1 MRSPSEQE
9 SRVRCTRASRYY
21 IIIELLRRW
30 PMQAHEVMKPVVMTI
45 PARESSYEAALRM
58 RRSGIHHLAVVGDRG
73 QVEGIVTDRDLRSL
87 LFATLAARR
96 GDEVV
101 DIEKTL
107 REHTVR
113 DVMSAP
119 AVTVGPQ
126 ESLATTVRL
135 MAERKIGSVLVVDN
149 NGLIGIITETDLIA
163 LLSRRG
169 VFSLAAV
176 ESVILP
182 AA

>member
-1 MRSPSEQE
+1 MSVQ
-9 SRVRCTRASRYY
+9 VRE
-21 IIIELLRRW
+21 IL
-30 PMQAHEVMKPVVMTI
+30 KPVVMTI
-45 PARESSYEAALRM
+45 PARESCYEAALRM
-58 RRSGIHHLAVVGDRG
+58 RRSRIHHLAVVGDRG

-87 LFATLAARR
+87 LFVTLAGGSA
-96 GDEVV
+96 EKVV
-101 DIEKTL
+101 DVEKTL
-107 REHTVR
+107 RERPVR

-135 MAERKIGSVLVVDN
+135 MAERKIGSILVVDDS
-149 NGLIGIITETDLIA
+149 GLIGIVTETDLIA
-163 LLSRRG
+163 LLSQRG
-169 VFSLAAV
+169 LFSRAGV

>member
-1 MRSPSEQE
+1 MQVSE
-9 SRVRCTRASRYY
+9 
-21 IIIELLRRW
+21 IL
-30 PMQAHEVMKPVVMTI
+30 KPVVMTI
-45 PARESSYEAALRM
+45 PAKESCYEAALRM

-87 LFATLAARR
+87 LFVTLAGGSA
-96 GDEVV
+96 EKVV
-101 DIEKTL
+101 DVEKTL
-107 REHTVR
+107 RERPVR

-135 MAERKIGSVLVVDN
+135 MAERKIGSILVVDDS
-149 NGLIGIITETDLIA
+149 GLIGIVTETDLIA
-163 LLSRRG
+163 LLSERG
-169 VFSLAAV
+169 LFSRAGV

>member
-1 MRSPSEQE
+1 MQ
-9 SRVRCTRASRYY
+9 VRE
-21 IIIELLRRW
+21 IL
-30 PMQAHEVMKPVVMTI
+30 KPVVMTI
-45 PARESSYEAALRM
+45 PAKESCYEAALRM

-87 LFATLAARR
+87 LFATLAGGSA
-96 GDEVV
+96 GKVV
-101 DIEKTL
+101 DVEKTL
-107 REHTVR
+107 RERSVR

-135 MAERKIGSVLVVDN
+135 MAERKIGSVLVVDDS
-149 NGLIGIITETDLIA
+149 GLIGIVTETDLIA
-163 LLSRRG
+163 LLSQRG
-169 VFSLAAV
+169 LFSLAGV

>member
-1 MRSPSEQE
+1 MQ
-9 SRVRCTRASRYY
+9 VRE
-21 IIIELLRRW
+21 IL
-30 PMQAHEVMKPVVMTI
+30 KPVVMTI
-45 PARESSYEAALRM
+45 PAKESCYEAALRM

-87 LFATLAARR
+87 LFATLAGGSA
-96 GDEVV
+96 GKVV
-101 DIEKTL
+101 DVEKTL
-107 REHTVR
+107 RERSVR

-135 MAERKIGSVLVVDN
+135 MAERKIGSVLVVYDS
-149 NGLIGIITETDLIA
+149 GLIGIVTETDLIA
-163 LLSRRG
+163 LLSQRG
-169 VFSLAAV
+169 LFSLAGV

>member
-1 MRSPSEQE
+1 MQ
-9 SRVRCTRASRYY
+9 VRE
-21 IIIELLRRW
+21 IL
-30 PMQAHEVMKPVVMTI
+30 KPVVMTI
-45 PARESSYEAALRM
+45 PARESCYEAAHRM

-73 QVEGIVTDRDLRSL
+73 QMEGIVTDRDLRSL
-87 LFATLAARR
+87 LFATLAGGSA
-96 GDEVV
+96 EKVV
-101 DIEKTL
+101 DVEKTL
-107 REHTVR
+107 RERPVR

-126 ESLATTVRL
+126 ESLVTTVGL
-135 MAERKIGSVLVVDN
+135 MAARKIGSVLVVDDS
-149 NGLIGIITETDLIA
+149 GLVGIVTETDLIA

-169 VFSLAAV
+169 LFSRAGV

>member
-1 MRSPSEQE
+1 MQ
-9 SRVRCTRASRYY
+9 VRE
-21 IIIELLRRW
+21 ILG
-30 PMQAHEVMKPVVMTI
+30 PVVMTI
-45 PARESSYEAALRM
+45 PAGESCYEAALRM

-87 LFATLAARR
+87 LFATLAGGSA
-96 GDEVV
+96 EKVV
-101 DIEKTL
+101 DVEKTL
-107 REHTVR
+107 RERPVR

-126 ESLATTVRL
+126 ESLGTTVRL
-135 MAERKIGSVLVVDN
+135 MAERKIGSVLVVDDS
-149 NGLIGIITETDLIA
+149 GLIGIVTETDLIA
-163 LLSRRG
+163 LLSQRG
-169 VFSLAAV
+169 LFSRAGV

>member
-1 MRSPSEQE
+1 
-9 SRVRCTRASRYY
+9 
-21 IIIELLRRW
+21 
-30 PMQAHEVMKPVVMTI
+30 MQVSEVMKPVVMTI
-45 PARESSYEAALRM
+45 PARESCYEAALRM

-87 LFATLAARR
+87 LFATLAGGRAE
-96 GDEVV
+96 EVV
-101 DIEKTL
+101 DVEKTL
-107 REHTVR
+107 RERPVR

-135 MAERKIGSVLVVDN
+135 MAERKIGSILVVDD
-149 NGLIGIITETDLIA
+149 NGLVGIVTETDLIA
-163 LLSRRG
+163 LLSHRG
-169 VFSLAAV
+169 LFSRAGL

>member
-1 MRSPSEQE
+1 MQ
-9 SRVRCTRASRYY
+9 VR
-21 IIIELLRRW
+21 
-30 PMQAHEVMKPVVMTI
+30 EVMKAVVMTI
-45 PARESSYEAALRM
+45 PAGESCYEAVLRM
-58 RRSGIHHLAVVGDRG
+58 RRSGIRHLAVVGDRG

-87 LFATLAARR
+87 LFATLAAGRAE
-96 GDEVV
+96 EVV
-101 DIEKTL
+101 DVEKTL
-107 REHTVR
+107 LERPVR

-135 MAERKIGSVLVVDN
+135 MAERKIGSILVVDDD
-149 NGLIGIITETDLIA
+149 GLIGIVTETDLIA
-163 LLSRRG
+163 LLSNRG
-169 VFSLAAV
+169 LFSRAM

>member
-1 MRSPSEQE
+1 MQ
-9 SRVRCTRASRYY
+9 VRE
-21 IIIELLRRW
+21 ILE
-30 PMQAHEVMKPVVMTI
+30 PVVMTI
-45 PARESSYEAALRM
+45 PAGESCYEAALRM

-87 LFATLAARR
+87 LFATLAGGSA
-96 GDEVV
+96 EKVV
-101 DIEKTL
+101 DVEKTL
-107 REHTVR
+107 RERPVR

-126 ESLATTVRL
+126 ESLGTTVRL
-135 MAERKIGSVLVVDN
+135 MAERKIGSVLVVDDS
-149 NGLIGIITETDLIA
+149 GLIGIVTETDLIA
-163 LLSRRG
+163 LLSQRG
-169 VFSLAAV
+169 LFSRAGV

>member
-1 MRSPSEQE
+1 
-9 SRVRCTRASRYY
+9 
-21 IIIELLRRW
+21 
-30 PMQAHEVMKPVVMTI
+30 
-45 PARESSYEAALRM
+45 M

-87 LFATLAARR
+87 LFATLAGGRAE
-96 GDEVV
+96 DVV
-101 DIEKTL
+101 DVEKTL
-107 REHTVR
+107 HERPVR

-126 ESLATTVRL
+126 ESLATTVRR
-135 MAERKIGSVLVVDN
+135 MAERKIGSILVVDDD
-149 NGLIGIITETDLIA
+149 GLIGIVTETDLIA
-163 LLSRRG
+163 LLSNRG
-169 VFSLAAV
+169 LFSRAGL

>member
-1 MRSPSEQE
+1 
-9 SRVRCTRASRYY
+9 
-21 IIIELLRRW
+21 
-30 PMQAHEVMKPVVMTI
+30 
-45 PARESSYEAALRM
+45 M

-87 LFATLAARR
+87 LFVTLAGGSA
-96 GDEVV
+96 EKVV
-101 DIEKTL
+101 DVEKTL
-107 REHTVR
+107 RERPVR

-135 MAERKIGSVLVVDN
+135 MAERKIGSILVVDDS
-149 NGLIGIITETDLIA
+149 GLIGIVTETDLIA
-163 LLSRRG
+163 LLSQRG
-169 VFSLAAV
+169 LFSGAGV

>member
-1 MRSPSEQE
+1 MQ
-9 SRVRCTRASRYY
+9 VR
-21 IIIELLRRW
+21 
-30 PMQAHEVMKPVVMTI
+30 EVMKPVVMTI

-58 RRSGIHHLAVVGDRG
+58 RRSDIHHLAVVGDRG

-87 LFATLAARR
+87 LFATLAGGRAE
-96 GDEVV
+96 EVV
-101 DIEKTL
+101 DVEKTL
-107 REHTVR
+107 RERPVR

-135 MAERKIGSVLVVDN
+135 MAERKIGSILVVDD
-149 NGLIGIITETDLIA
+149 NGLIGIVTETDLIA
-163 LLSRRG
+163 LLSNRG
-169 VFSLAAV
+169 LFSRGAV